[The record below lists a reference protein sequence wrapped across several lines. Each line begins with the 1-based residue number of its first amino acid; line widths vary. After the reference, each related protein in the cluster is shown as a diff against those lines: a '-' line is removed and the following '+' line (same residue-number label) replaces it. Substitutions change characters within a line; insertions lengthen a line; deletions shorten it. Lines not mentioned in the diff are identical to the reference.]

1 MNEENGTFTPLIF
14 SCNGGVSIE
23 TRKFFQRLSELMSE
37 KHHRN
42 FSDTSAWIKRQL
54 DFCLL
59 RTAVVCIRGSR
70 SRQHVVPI
78 GEMGD
83 LNTRNNLSSIV
94 N

>member
-1 MNEENGTFTPLIF
+1 MGDKKVWSVRSYGRLKIVACQKEWLIEKYGWCKGLGF
-14 SCNGGVSIE
+14 FIYAYNN
-23 TRKFFQRLSELMSE
+23 TRTIIYK
-37 KHHRN
+37 
-42 FSDTSAWIKRQL
+42 TI
-54 DFCLL
+54 L
-59 RTAVVCIRGSR
+59 RTAVVCIKGSR